1 MIKKIPLLYGSV
13 AAVISFVAVFFLCLR
28 TFKLGNTVS
37 IVWGLVLAVVF
48 FGIAYYRAYASEEIK
63 RIVFKFHLTE
73 EDLARI
79 TGMRAQDFAIYQD
92 SLQLLLPKR
101 YLPFVLK
108 RLRRVERQRDYASRK

>member
-92 SLQLLLPKR
+92 RLQLLLPKR